1 MGTDLEETGSIVWFI
16 NKNLRLGVTGD
27 QYLSGQSS
35 MQKFTY
41 ATYSHSSIC
50 YGIKMRFHL
59 HIDYKEGSHHLVSH
73 ACGLDRGLFHQI
85 FLPPILES
93 YLAHSSICQKDFAQK
108 RLYKLPIEAL
118 QSLSSV

>member
-41 ATYSHSSIC
+41 ATYAHSSIC

-59 HIDYKEGSHHLVSH
+59 HINYNK
-73 ACGLDRGLFHQI
+73 
-85 FLPPILES
+85 
-93 YLAHSSICQKDFAQK
+93 
-108 RLYKLPIEAL
+108 
-118 QSLSSV
+118 